1 MYQST
6 ATDRDDNFKAVAT
19 GKQRA
24 GMLATGDDFAIFF
37 DRDAFAHQIQR
48 LDQLTQG
55 KGCGKAA
62 EFAVDMKFNHKTLL
76 LSGGREF
83 Q

>member
-1 MYQST
+1 MSRS
-6 ATDRDDNFKAVAT
+6 AAANRDDDFQTVAA

-24 GMLATGDDFAIFF
+24 GMLAARDDFAVFF
-37 DRDAFAHQIQR
+37 NRNAFTRQIQR

-55 KGCGKAA
+55 KRGRKAT
-62 EFAVDMKFNHKTLL
+62 EFAIDMKFNHKTLL